1 MEVLLGV
8 FRQGRPKFGVAGVL
22 RRQGFDLIQGISC
35 CCQCLLPKL
44 DLFSNLSLT
53 IIKIVATNFSLLIGL
68 FSHVVPTREFLMHG
82 TVFNVSFI
90 VWRSP
95 C

>member
-22 RRQGFDLIQGISC
+22 RSQGFALTQGISC

-44 DLFSNLSLT
+44 DLFSDLSLT
-53 IIKIVATNFSLLIGL
+53 IIKIIARNFSL
-68 FSHVVPTREFLMHG
+68 FSHVVYTREFFMHD

-90 VWRSP
+90 VWQSP